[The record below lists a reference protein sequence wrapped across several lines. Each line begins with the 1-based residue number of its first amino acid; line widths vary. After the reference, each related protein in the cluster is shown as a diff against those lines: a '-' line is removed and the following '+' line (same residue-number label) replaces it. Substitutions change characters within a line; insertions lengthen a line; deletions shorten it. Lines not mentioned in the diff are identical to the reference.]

1 MNLNSTLEFHNHKN
15 PILTDGIFFV
25 NLKMKNLDSWLE
37 AYGKSHQNKTNK
49 LIHWICVPA
58 IFFSILALLSFIE
71 IPILEEFLPPEIS
84 NFATVFIFFAL
95 LFYIRLSVKMAIGI
109 ALFTLLCYKGIF
121 YLNSTDYKLW
131 ISLDV
136 FIIAWIAQFIG
147 HKIEG
152 EKPSFLKDIQFLLI
166 GPAWLISFI
175 YNKLGIKY

>member
-1 MNLNSTLEFHNHKN
+1 
-15 PILTDGIFFV
+15 
-25 NLKMKNLDSWLE
+25 MKSIDRWLQE
-37 AYGKSHQNKTNK
+37 YGKSHQNKTNK
-49 LIHWICVPA
+49 WIHWICVPA
-58 IFFSILALLSFIE
+58 IFFSIVSLFSCIK
-71 IPILEEFLPPEIS
+71 IPILESVLPANIS
-84 NFATVFIFFAL
+84 NLATIFIFFAL
-95 LFYIRLSVKMAIGI
+95 LFYIRLSVTMAIGI

-175 YNKLGIKY
+175 YTKLGIKY